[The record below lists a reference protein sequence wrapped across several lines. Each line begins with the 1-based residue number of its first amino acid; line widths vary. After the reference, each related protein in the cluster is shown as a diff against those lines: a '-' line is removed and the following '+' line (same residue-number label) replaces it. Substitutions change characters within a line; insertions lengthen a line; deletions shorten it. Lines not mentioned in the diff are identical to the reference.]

1 MSTQDNDKDRTEGF
15 DLDNDIPRA
24 NFDDD
29 EPIRPASRARA
40 ARTDDYYE
48 DEEALADEIP
58 SANRQTGKNKV
69 VTVLGFVFMG
79 FLTLLLLWW
88 VNTRPAPEPT
98 TRARDTTSR
107 LPSIS
112 VPPIQAPPPP
122 IIEERIEVV
131 EETPYDAILRRRM
144 SGNVVAGGGSGGA
157 GRGQSGSGAGG
168 ARGVSASGSPAEQ
181 SDLERMLYLQQLGN
195 AAEGNGNPPA
205 DVTAI
210 ASRGRLAGQLDP
222 TVTEAVK
229 AGVLP
234 NRNFVLAKGTTL
246 DCVLE
251 TAIDSTVPG
260 MTTCQLT
267 RDIYSDNGK
276 VLLLDRGTQ
285 LVGEYS
291 GGLRQGQARM
301 FMLWTRAKTP
311 NGVVVNL
318 DSPAT
323 DELGRSGV
331 DGHIENFFWKRF
343 GAAILM
349 SIISD
354 GIAATRDGNE
364 YFNNSSK
371 AGEKVVDQMLQQH
384 ANIPPRLV
392 RNQGTRI
399 SVMVARDLDF
409 SEVYALKTN

>member
-1 MSTQDNDKDRTEGF
+1 MSKHADDQDPHGLD
-15 DLDNDIPRA
+15 DLRD
-24 NFDDD
+24 F
-29 EPIRPASRARA
+29 RAREN
-40 ARTDDYYE
+40 TEDQEQY
-48 DEEALADEIP
+48 DEEVLADEIP
-58 SANRQTGKNKV
+58 SANRQSGKNKTA
-69 VTVLGFVFMG
+69 TVLGFLFMG
-79 FLTLLLLWW
+79 LLSILLLWW
-88 VNTRPAPEPT
+88 VNSRPAPEPT
-98 TRARDTTSR
+98 NKNRETTSR
-107 LPSIS
+107 LPSLT
-112 VPPIQAPPPP
+112 VPPIPQPQPL
-122 IIEERIEVV
+122 IEEKV
-131 EETPYDAILRRRM
+131 EETPKESPYDAALKRRM
-144 SGNVVAGGGSGGA
+144 SGNVVSGGSSGGA
-157 GRGQSGSGAGG
+157 SRNTGRPNNNSRGAPDESSED
-168 ARGVSASGSPAEQ
+168 AALQ
-181 SDLERMLYLQQLGN
+181 RMIYLQQMNGGESGN
-195 AAEGNGNPPA
+195 SP
-205 DVTAI
+205 DTTAI
-210 ASRGRLAGQLDP
+210 ASRGRLAGQLEP
-222 TVTEAVK
+222 TVTETVK
-229 AGVLP
+229 AGILP
-234 NRNFVLAKGTTL
+234 NRNFVLAKGSTL

-291 GGLRQGQARM
+291 GSLQQGQARM

-311 NGVVVNL
+311 NGIVVNL
-318 DSPAT
+318 DSPAI

-331 DGHIENFFWKRF
+331 DGHIENFFWRRF

-354 GIAATRDGNE
+354 GIAASKDGNE

-384 ANIPPRLV
+384 AKIPPRLV

-409 SEVYALKTN
+409 SDVYALRVN

>member
-1 MSTQDNDKDRTEGF
+1 MSTQDNEKDRTERFG
-15 DLDNDIPRA
+15 LDNDIPRA

-29 EPIRPASRARA
+29 
-40 ARTDDYYE
+40 D
-48 DEEALADEIP
+48 EALADEIP

-88 VNTRPAPEPT
+88 VNTRPAPEPVT
-98 TRARDTTSR
+98 KIRDTTSR

-122 IIEERIEVV
+122 IIKERVEVA
-131 EETPYDAILRRRM
+131 EETPSDAVLRRRM

-168 ARGVSASGSPAEQ
+168 ARGMSASGSPSDQ

-195 AAEGNGNPPA
+195 AAEGNGNVA
-205 DVTAI
+205 AI
-210 ASRGRLAGQLDP
+210 ASRGCLARQLDS

-354 GIAATRDGNE
+354 GIAASRDGNE
-364 YFNNSSK
+364 YFSNTGR